1 MAEMWEKRH
10 RVVES
15 GGWGRDTKTFDK
27 FRSMAMVSKQELIDY
42 LNKHNA
48 KPKMKAK
55 ALKELAQRGVKL
67 TWKY

>member
-15 GGWGRDTKTFDK
+15 KGWGREAKSYEK
-27 FRSMAMVSKQELIDY
+27 FRTVAMVSKEELIAY
-42 LNKHNA
+42 LNKYNA
-48 KPKMKAK
+48 KPKMRAK
-55 ALKELAQRGVKL
+55 ALKELTKRGVKL

>member
-1 MAEMWEKRH
+1 MAEMWEKKH
-10 RVVES
+10 RVVERK
-15 GGWGRDTKTFDK
+15 GWGSDAVSVVK
-27 FRSMAMVSKQELIDY
+27 FRSMAMISKQELIEY
-42 LNKHNA
+42 LNKYNA